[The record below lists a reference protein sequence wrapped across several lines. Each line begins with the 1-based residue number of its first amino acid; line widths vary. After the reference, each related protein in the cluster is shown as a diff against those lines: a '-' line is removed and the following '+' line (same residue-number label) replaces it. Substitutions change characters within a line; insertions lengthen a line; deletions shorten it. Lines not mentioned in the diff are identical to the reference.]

1 VTACPACPACLV
13 RAESVDDDDDI
24 QLALAEELGASW
36 TLSVVGFVLRASRR
50 EAPLLASLCC
60 CLCVD

>member
-1 VTACPACPACLV
+1 
-13 RAESVDDDDDI
+13 VDDDDDI